1 MSLKTYKATSAG
13 RRFMRKIV
21 KPSVKEIKN
30 IYKSLKQ
37 EGLIGGRVNKKAG
50 RNNQGK
56 VTVRHQGGGVKQ
68 LYRKI
73 DYKRIWGRYSKNIVE
88 GIHYSPLCSGFLALM
103 KAENENMTNS
113 TRWYILAPEGLEIG
127 DIIKGEYYNNDGS
140 SNIDSKIGESYKL
153 KNIEPGKEI
162 YNIDGKFIRSAGNF
176 GVVIKH
182 LEKESQVKMPSGE
195 IMLLNKEWR
204 ATLGRVSNM
213 ENNKRIIGKAG
224 VSRMLNKRPTV
235 RGEAMNAKDH
245 SHGGK
250 SHGKGGLVKGERTK
264 WGKLAKWVRTRNRRK

>member
-13 RRFMRKIV
+13 RRFMRKVV
-21 KPSVKEIKN
+21 KPSVKDIKN

-37 EGLIGGRVNKKAG
+37 EGLIGGRVEKKAG

-68 LYRKI
+68 LYRKV
-73 DYKRIWGRYSKNIVE
+73 DYRRIWGRYSLNIVE
-88 GIHYSPLCSGFLALM
+88 GIHYSPLCSGFLALL
-103 KAENENMTNS
+103 KAEHS
-113 TRWYILAPEGLEIG
+113 DKRWYILAPEGLKIG

-140 SNIDSKIGESYKL
+140 SSIDSKIGESYKL

-162 YNIDGKFIRSAGNF
+162 YNIDGKFIRSAGNS
-176 GVVIKH
+176 GIIIKH
-182 LEKESQVKMPSGE
+182 LEKESQIKMPSGE
-195 IMLLNKEWR
+195 IMLLNKELR
-204 ATLGRVSNM
+204 ATLGCVSNVD
-213 ENNKRIIGKAG
+213 NNKKIIGKAG

-264 WGKLAKWVRTRNRRK
+264 WGKLAKWVRTRNRKK